1 MKTLIRKLGNSAGA
15 VIPAEAL
22 LSIGVKV
29 GDIVD
34 VEVIDG
40 VVALKPIPI
49 NPLTKLR
56 PNLIDLEKKLATE
69 K

>member
-49 NPLTKLR
+49 NPLPEVR
-56 PNLIDLEKKLATE
+56 PNLIDHEKKPATE

>member
-49 NPLTKLR
+49 NPLPIAR
-56 PNLIDLEKKLATE
+56 PDLTDLKKKPVTE

>member
-40 VVALKPIPI
+40 VVALKPIPV
-49 NPLTKLR
+49 NPLPEIR